1 MGRIGSKDCKRRS
14 FMVPSTPINSIVNL
28 PKEIFQAQNQ
38 LNEKLMKL
46 AVEEKVG
53 SSAKSERLLD
63 IYC

>member
-1 MGRIGSKDCKRRS
+1 
-14 FMVPSTPINSIVNL
+14 MVPSTPINPIANL

-38 LNEKLMKL
+38 LTEKLMKL

-53 SSAKSERLLD
+53 PVAKSERLLD

>member
-1 MGRIGSKDCKRRS
+1 
-14 FMVPSTPINSIVNL
+14 MVPSTPINSVVNL

-38 LNEKLMKL
+38 LTEKLMKL

-53 SSAKSERLLD
+53 PAAKSERLLD

>member
-1 MGRIGSKDCKRRS
+1 
-14 FMVPSTPINSIVNL
+14 MVPSTPINSVVNL

-38 LNEKLMKL
+38 LSEKLMKL

-53 SSAKSERLLD
+53 PAATSERLLD

>member
-1 MGRIGSKDCKRRS
+1 
-14 FMVPSTPINSIVNL
+14 MVPSTPINVVVNL

-38 LNEKLMKL
+38 LTEKLMKL

-53 SSAKSERLLD
+53 TQTKSERLLD

>member
-1 MGRIGSKDCKRRS
+1 
-14 FMVPSTPINSIVNL
+14 MVPSTPINSVVNL

-53 SSAKSERLLD
+53 SGEKSERLLD